1 MIYPN
6 TANAA
11 AQACKLLTEVERHGN
26 RMRLGLNAKKTKVMA
41 KNVDDP
47 SVTTLDGTL
56 LEIVPDLQYLGRW
69 IVPSQHYRRVR
80 RARVWKVLPSMKK
93 VWKLVLSNQLKRRLF
108 VATVVSVLLYGTK
121 TCTLT
126 KQNEKALDRVN
137 TRMLRALNVS
147 WEEHVISIE

>member
-11 AQACKLLTEVERHGN
+11 AQACKLLTEVERHWN
-26 RMRLGLNAKKTKVMA
+26 RMRLGLNAKKTKVME
-41 KNVDDP
+41 KNVDD
-47 SVTTLDGTL
+47 LR
-56 LEIVPDLQYLGRW
+56 YLGRR
-69 IVPSQHYRRVR
+69 IVSSQHYRRVR

-126 KQNEKALDRVN
+126 KQNEKALDRVY

-147 WEEHVISIE
+147 WEEHVINIE